1 MTILYL
7 ESTSTTSRIP
17 TKATEDSA
25 CNDVYADLIGKQI
38 VAYSSI
44 NTKKTSINR
53 GDDENNYNIYPGD
66 RVAIPTGWKMTTEQ
80 GYKITIAPRSGMS
93 FKQGVTLINCIA
105 QIDIDYRNEVFILLF
120 NTSSKTVKIK
130 HGDRIAQLML
140 EKVVPVKIIVTPTLP
155 ESNSNR
161 IGGLGSTGK

>member
-1 MTILYL
+1 
-7 ESTSTTSRIP
+7 
-17 TKATEDSA
+17 
-25 CNDVYADLIGKQI
+25 
-38 VAYSSI
+38 
-44 NTKKTSINR
+44 
-53 GDDENNYNIYPGD
+53 
-66 RVAIPTGWKMTTEQ
+66 
-80 GYKITIAPRSGMS
+80 
-93 FKQGVTLINCIA
+93 LINCIA

-120 NTSSKTVKIK
+120 NTSSETVKIK